1 MFSLFKKR
9 VNLLQSGLYEGMT
22 DRHSH
27 ILFGVDDG
35 SPNLEHSLKILSL
48 MEEAGLKELW
58 LTPHIMEDCPNGT
71 EKLKEVFERLKA
83 AYSGSIHLRLAAEY
97 MIDNLFLERLAA
109 GDILVMENRM
119 VLIETSTWSSPYN
132 LSGIIGQALSR
143 GFNPVLAHP
152 ERYRY
157 MDMDDYRK
165 IKSFG
170 VKFQLNFPSL
180 VGFYGSATMEKARE
194 LMKEDMYD
202 FIGTDCHNHQSL
214 RHILEAKE
222 LGPQDVEGLS
232 RILGKGA

>member
-109 GDILVMENRM
+109 GDLLVMENRK

-214 RHILEAKE
+214 THILEAKE
-222 LGPQDVEGLS
+222 LGPQDIEGLS